1 MKKFFILFVLM
12 ILMTARGVPESRKI
26 LWDDSHVIRP
36 AQVKQI
42 GFMAPVPF
50 PKNFISGLGYIID
63 YNEGNELTY
72 KTIEGYDVL
81 VEWVPFTLLTP
92 QEVEAVKRFV
102 RNGGGLIL
110 FGEYATTLYGGIAGT
125 SNREG
130 FNSLSDA
137 FGVEYVNHYF
147 YGEYLTWSN
156 HPLTSSMKELL
167 LTHFG
172 VLQSFSPDFRPV
184 ITTEYDQT
192 VVGVMTYGK
201 GRAVFSTD
209 AFLDEHANSD
219 ALLLASNAFAWLC
232 EPGGPFRHAQKVRQE
247 ASGFL
252 YGGIELFTTGKYE
265 EAKQRLYESQRL
277 YRTLGEIDDSDV
289 GEKVSMADRF
299 LKRCDTAQ
307 KGESLFLSGQ
317 TLLQEGEYEKA
328 HEALVQASLLF
339 EEAGVAKVSEARLLV
354 QKCEE
359 AQSEL
364 ERKKAQEEKQKLAQ
378 MNSTT
383 LPPPAPPSHAGDAY
397 VFVAIGATLAILFV
411 FIVKSFERKE
421 EAQVSTEKKE
431 EAAGEMGAEEKRE
444 EKMAEG
450 EIEKE
455 GKGEKVKEISGK
467 KREEETHESIQEDR
481 IPMEAKEGSVESK
494 FEKEEKESKG
504 GEKNGEAQ

>member
-1 MKKFFILFVLM
+1 MKKFLILLVLM
-12 ILMTARGVPESRKI
+12 ILMTARGAPESRKI
-26 LWDDSHVIRP
+26 LWDNSHVIRP
-36 AQVKQI
+36 TQVKLI
-42 GFMAPVPF
+42 GFMAPVPC
-50 PKNFISGLGYIID
+50 PEGFISRLGYIID
-63 YNEGNELTY
+63 YNEGSELTY

-137 FGVEYVNHYF
+137 FGVEYVNHYI

-172 VLQSFSPDFRPV
+172 TLQSSSPGFLPV
-184 ITTEYDQT
+184 VTTKYDQT

-201 GRAVFSTD
+201 GRAIFSTD
-209 AFLDEHANSD
+209 AFLDEHAGSD
-219 ALLLASNAFAWLC
+219 SLLLASNAFAWLC

-252 YGGIELFTTGKYE
+252 YGGIELFNMGKYE
-265 EAKQRLYESQRL
+265 EAKQKLYESQRL
-277 YRTLGEIDDSDV
+277 YRILSEIDDSDV
-289 GEKVSMADRF
+289 GEKILMAGQF
-299 LKRCDTAQ
+299 LKRCDLAQ
-307 KGESLFLSGQ
+307 RGEALFLSGN
-317 TLLQEGEYEKA
+317 TFFQEGEYVKA
-328 HEALVQASLLF
+328 REAFMQTSLLF
-339 EEAGVAKVSEARLLV
+339 EEAGVAKVSESRLLV
-354 QKCEE
+354 QKSEE
-359 AQSEL
+359 AQREL
-364 ERKKAQEEKQKLAQ
+364 ERKKVQEEKQKRAQ

-383 LPPPAPPSHAGDAY
+383 MPPPTPQSHARDAY
-397 VFVAIGATLAILFV
+397 VFVAIGAIFAILFV

-431 EAAGEMGAEEKRE
+431 EATGEMGAEEKRE
-444 EKMAEG
+444 DKIARG
-450 EIEKE
+450 ETGEE
-455 GKGEKVKEISGK
+455 GKEEKVKEISEK
-467 KREEETHESIQEDR
+467 KREEETPDSIQEDR
-481 IPMEAKEGSVESK
+481 IPVEAKEGSEESK
-494 FEKEEKESKG
+494 FEKEENESKG
-504 GEKNGEAQ
+504 GEWNGEAE